1 MALFKQ
7 YHFVLRPGQ
16 IVEGKSLV
24 SDKTYRGRVLASIE
38 NPYKPAMCK
47 RIEAVYVLCEEDKKV
62 RPLEEIRLLEQT
74 RGEGDEK

>member
-24 SDKTYRGRVLASIE
+24 SDKTYRGRSLQAWKILT
-38 NPYKPAMCK
+38 NPRCANVSKLSMFFA
-47 RIEAVYVLCEEDKKV
+47 KK
-62 RPLEEIRLLEQT
+62 I
-74 RGEGDEK
+74 KK